1 MIRFDKLKIITN
13 IKYIS
18 NINDK
23 AFATQ
28 TINGNLQYYKYS
40 IKKPY
45 CLCIIA
51 NYQLHELSIEFTGK
65 M

>member
-28 TINGNLQYYKYS
+28 TINGCRKRS
-40 IKKPY
+40 ISTHSERLNP
-45 CLCIIA
+45 
-51 NYQLHELSIEFTGK
+51 SSFTAK
-65 M
+65 LALKSA

>member
-28 TINGNLQYYKYS
+28 TINGNLQYYKY
-40 IKKPY
+40 IEY
-45 CLCIIA
+45 CFLPTP
-51 NYQLHELSIEFTGK
+51 LSYF
-65 M
+65 